1 MKHCV
6 LFHRFAYMNFVF
18 KLLCRIKLILIFAF
32 LIETNYVCFF
42 IEAVE
47 QLRENLDDL
56 EHIGAENDDI
66 EFLRQILEDH
76 SLINIIDVC

>member
-1 MKHCV
+1 
-6 LFHRFAYMNFVF
+6 MNFVF

-76 SLINIIDVC
+76 SLMNIIDVC